1 MGFCFLGGRENPL
14 RKAIADKLT
23 ALGQAVNMGAMAS
36 AFTTAI
42 QNIYDNRYTAGQD
55 SLKTN
60 RKLTLTSSQ
69 TGSNVDITDNWYT
82 TVDASAVYTA
92 GQNSLKVDR
101 KLTLPAAATGTN
113 YNITDNWYTT
123 VDASAVY
130 NAGEV
135 QGRAANKGM
144 TVYSIQTAENG
155 SGQLKSTVTQTLP
168 AGTYHCAVHLYTHG
182 LGVNYMPTVM
192 LTFGNT
198 TRTYHDSVP
207 STGVG
212 YYESGGNQLQVIDTF
227 TLSSNTSVT
236 LFITK
241 PYDGN
246 TFGGSNGI
254 ASVY

>member
-14 RKAIADKLT
+14 RKAISDKLT

-82 TVDASAVYTA
+82 SVDASEVYTA

-130 NAGEV
+130 TAGTNQGKTDTISNSEVIDSGNIEAGNFKTISTSRAAWVVV
-135 QGRAANKGM
+135 QGVSYNSRGIYKRVG
-144 TVYSIQTAENG
+144 
-155 SGQLKSTVTQTLP
+155 STVTT
-168 AGTYHCAVHLYTHG
+168 TVEVYTG
-182 LGVNYMPTVM
+182 CSATASSITITN
-192 LTFGNT
+192 NN
-198 TRTYHDSVP
+198 
-207 STGVG
+207 
-212 YYESGGNQLQVIDTF
+212 SGGYAANYWVIG
-227 TLSSNTSVT
+227 L
-236 LFITK
+236 
-241 PYDGN
+241 
-246 TFGGSNGI
+246 
-254 ASVY
+254 